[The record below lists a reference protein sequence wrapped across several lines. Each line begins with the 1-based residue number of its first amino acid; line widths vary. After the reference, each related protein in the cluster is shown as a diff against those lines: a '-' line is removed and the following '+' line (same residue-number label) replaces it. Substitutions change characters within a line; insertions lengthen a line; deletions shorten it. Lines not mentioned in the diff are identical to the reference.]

1 MPWCR
6 VRGGPEFSLIT
17 TAQTFITALEQ
28 QLRNYS
34 HQSEATMNEYLR
46 VLHMVV
52 KGDESSAPLS
62 FNANLVDGDLFFV
75 KNQDGKY
82 VLREFMQGFA
92 SLVLQNMRLQQ
103 SYPQYL
109 ESVIGSDHFRAITRG
124 AQGSILEDA
133 VSILLQRKSHPIKFS
148 LTDLK
153 GNTGNKIASFEL
165 NARRFVHTFTVVPS
179 EDELRN
185 WNVDL
190 ESIHS
195 NLSKVY
201 QTKACCRMTVRFWF
215 V

>member
-1 MPWCR
+1 
-6 VRGGPEFSLIT
+6 
-17 TAQTFITALEQ
+17 
-28 QLRNYS
+28 
-34 HQSEATMNEYLR
+34 MNEYLR

-52 KGDESSAPLS
+52 KGEESSAPLS

-82 VLREFMQGFA
+82 VLHEFMQGFA
-92 SLVLQNMRLQQ
+92 SLVLQNMKLQQ

-133 VSILLQRKSHPIKFS
+133 ISILLQRKSHPIKFS

-190 ESIHS
+190 DWFFW
-195 NLSKVY
+195 N
-201 QTKACCRMTVRFWF
+201 TTCRVHWY
-215 V
+215 